1 MLKQNPARSPRVPD
15 GALSDLTGMAD
26 RNVAPRRD
34 AALELI
40 RPIRSVEQDVRAT
53 RNVHHLP
60 DIREPLAGVP
70 AEGVFTVRDAGLA
83 GLVLE
88 PRALDRV
95 ELLSSEKD
103 APDRAVRA
111 VEEAF
116 ENHLSNQ
123 PAMYAPAA
131 LTVPVRA
138 VKKPTLAVERS

>member
-34 AALELI
+34 AALDLI
-40 RPIRSVEQDVRAT
+40 RPIRRVQKDVRPA
-53 RNVHHLP
+53 RYVHHLP

-70 AEGVFTVRDAGLA
+70 AEGVFTIRNAGLA
-83 GLVLE
+83 RLVLQ

-116 ENHLSNQ
+116 EDHFSNHPL
-123 PAMYAPAA
+123 
-131 LTVPVRA
+131 R
-138 VKKPTLAVERS
+138 